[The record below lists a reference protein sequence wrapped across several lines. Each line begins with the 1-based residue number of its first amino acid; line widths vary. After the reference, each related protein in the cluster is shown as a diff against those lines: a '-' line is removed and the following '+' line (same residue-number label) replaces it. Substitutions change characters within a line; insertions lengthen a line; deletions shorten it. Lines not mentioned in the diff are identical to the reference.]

1 MDPSQAESVAAT
13 TPTAA
18 YVHIPFCRHRC
29 GYCNFAL
36 VANRDYLIDRYLAAL
51 ALELSRVIGRPHLH
65 SLYLGGGTPSHL
77 SDAQL
82 AQLFTILRERLDWNA
97 ETEVTL
103 EANPID
109 LQRDRSALFRE
120 LGINRVS
127 LGVQSFQPAKLK
139 ILERDHSASQIA
151 RAVEN
156 CRKFAR
162 SISIDLIFATPSETA
177 EQWHVDLELAQ
188 VLDIDHVSTYE
199 LTYEKGTRFWSRRS
213 KGLQAEADEDL
224 RCRMYDMAI
233 CSLTAR
239 GFEHYEISSFARP
252 HHRPRHNQVYW
263 SGAPYWGFG
272 SSASGFLNGV
282 RYTNAESTL
291 RYIKLLESGER
302 PVAHAHAL
310 PPIDLARELLA
321 IGLRR
326 LDGVGEREFQQV
338 SGFTFAATAG
348 PTLERLQNLKLIRGF
363 HDGATAGD
371 DTSPA
376 VVKLTERGILL
387 YDSVAVEIIAAA
399 TAADRDAA
407 DGPDDQGKSS
417 G

>member
-1 MDPSQAESVAAT
+1 MNLSRAESVAT
-13 TPTAA
+13 PSPTAA

-36 VANRDYLIDRYLAAL
+36 VADRDYLIDRYLSAL
-51 ALELSRVIGRPHLH
+51 ALELARVAERPRLQ

-77 SDAQL
+77 SDTQL
-82 AQLFTILRERLDWNA
+82 SRLFGILRERMDWSG

-109 LQRDRSALFRE
+109 LQRDRSPLFRE

-127 LGVQSFQPAKLK
+127 LGVQSFQPDKLK
-139 ILERDHSASQIA
+139 ILERDHSAKQIA
-151 RAVEN
+151 KAFEN
-156 CRKFAR
+156 CRAFAR
-162 SISIDLIFATPSETA
+162 SISIDLIFATPDETA
-177 EQWHVDLELAQ
+177 EQWQADLEMALA
-188 VLDIDHVSTYE
+188 LDIDHISTYE
-199 LTYEKGTRFWSRRS
+199 LTYEKGTRFWSLRS

-224 RCRMYDMAI
+224 RCRMYEMAI
-233 CSLTAR
+233 RALSAR
-239 GFEHYEISSFARP
+239 GFEHYEISSLARP
-252 HHRPRHNQVYW
+252 GHRSRHNQVYW

-326 LDGVGEREFQQV
+326 LDGVNEREFEQT
-338 SGFTFAATAG
+338 SGFTFAASAG
-348 PTLERLQNLKLIRGF
+348 PTLERLQNLGLIRGYR
-363 HDGATAGD
+363 DDSSADDNAG
-371 DTSPA
+371 PA
-376 VVKLTERGILL
+376 VIKLTERGILL
-387 YDSVAVEIIAAA
+387 YDSVAVEIIAA
-399 TAADRDAA
+399 TTPADRDAT
-407 DGPDDQGKSS
+407 DGFADQGKSS